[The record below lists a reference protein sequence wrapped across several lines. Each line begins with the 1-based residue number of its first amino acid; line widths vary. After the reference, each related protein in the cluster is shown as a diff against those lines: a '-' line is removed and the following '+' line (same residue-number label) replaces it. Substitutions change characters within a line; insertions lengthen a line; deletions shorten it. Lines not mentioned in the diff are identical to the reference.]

1 METFPYLL
9 ATSLKNLQSE
19 MYNIPFFL
27 CLKSRILWLI
37 FYRHLDP
44 LEHDKYIRHPPLPR
58 PRPHFSSAL
67 LRFFHPSLTPSREFI
82 ILRIYSLPPLLLI
95 SSSYLLLRFPLS
107 SERGLPS
114 VTLDDFSLDCRWQ
127 ITMNTI
133 LIWLLIG
140 TNDRFYCYLFDL
152 KCDSFF
158 SFFSFRKINYTCA

>member
-95 SSSYLLLRFPLS
+95 SSSYLSSAFPYPLREDYPL
-107 SERGLPS
+107 
-114 VTLDDFSLDCRWQ
+114 LDDFSLDCRWH

-140 TNDRFYCYLFDL
+140 TIDSIAISSILNAIPFFLFFL
-152 KCDSFF
+152 FEK
-158 SFFSFRKINYTCA
+158 

>member
-95 SSSYLLLRFPLS
+95 SSSYLSSAFPYPLREDYPLS
-107 SERGLPS
+107 RSMIFHS
-114 VTLDDFSLDCRWQ
+114 IAVDI